1 MHRSGT
7 SAFTRSLKVLGV
19 DLGNKLMQ
27 PIANVNSKGFFE
39 DLDINQFND
48 YLLHKMAC
56 IWSSC
61 SIPQNNQLELLD
73 NQADID
79 TAVQL
84 LNNKLENT
92 DLFGFKDPRVSV
104 LLPFWQKIFK
114 LCNLNVSY
122 LIAIRN
128 PLSVAYSLQKRDQ
141 FSIKKGLFLW
151 FEYML
156 ASMQQTQNLNRV
168 LVHYENLMLDPV
180 TQINTIAQNLN
191 LTINSQELNKFTND
205 FLDPNLQHSNLTLE
219 DLKNHVD
226 CNESAYQ
233 LYENFLNI
241 NASEAYKR
249 PWHRLERGL
258 RLNRI
263 RNFVEAEKLRLV
275 LSDDDTEYLKV
286 KIEKALEKKLL
297 NSKTCVVYDQDKEE
311 IQEIKG
317 LIYHKTADGRMLSSI
332 VDKKLGTTFRRK
344 KDLPQGDA
352 SQKQNMKSK
361 NKKNKI

>member
-27 PIANVNSKGFFE
+27 PNANVNSKGFFE

-191 LTINSQELNKFTND
+191 LTINNQELNSFTDD

-233 LYENFLNI
+233 LYENFLNYEQPQSVEDI
-241 NASEAYKR
+241 NLKSTINLFHTEINPYINELKFQDSLAIKINEITHANQSLVKEISNLGNERIKLIEQ
-249 PWHRLERGL
+249 LEEHIKIIHTERKEIFELNERIKSNVKHIEFMEVNMLNITNSLSWKLTQPL
-258 RLNRI
+258 RSLMKLI
-263 RNFVEAEKLRLV
+263 R
-275 LSDDDTEYLKV
+275 
-286 KIEKALEKKLL
+286 
-297 NSKTCVVYDQDKEE
+297 
-311 IQEIKG
+311 
-317 LIYHKTADGRMLSSI
+317 
-332 VDKKLGTTFRRK
+332 
-344 KDLPQGDA
+344 
-352 SQKQNMKSK
+352 
-361 NKKNKI
+361 